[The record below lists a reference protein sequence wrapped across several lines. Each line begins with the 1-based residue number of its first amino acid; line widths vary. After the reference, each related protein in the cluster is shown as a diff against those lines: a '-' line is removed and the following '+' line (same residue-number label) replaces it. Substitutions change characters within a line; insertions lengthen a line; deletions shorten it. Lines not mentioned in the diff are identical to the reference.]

1 MEAKEPRSGSLMLHT
16 WMYFVGM
23 TMIILITLWACEV
36 IIFKTAYRRMK
47 EQEILQA
54 CDRIADAF
62 DNEEYAG
69 GPVDEKFKTLLYSE
83 VKNAPMKV
91 AVFQYGKDN
100 PDNVIIRIMSDPTPK
115 DDEGHIKTSSFDR
128 NSEFYEKL
136 SASEDGKVMYHL
148 RTVSGDYT
156 LIAGERQKTNDE
168 NGDIY
173 FYVSASITQ
182 NDMTSD
188 LLANQMISVTIFC
201 AIVSVMVSYLFSK
214 SITRPISEFAA
225 TAKKMSSGEKVKFET
240 VGISEYDE
248 LATALNASMEETE
261 NAEKMRRDFL
271 ANVSHDL
278 RTPLTMVKAYAEMI
292 RDISGDRPEKRAEH
306 CKVIIDEVDRL
317 TLLVN
322 DILDLS
328 KLQSGARKPEIVPV
342 NLSAVTKR
350 VIERF
355 AIMTEKGYVL
365 EKKIPSSAMVLC
377 DERMLEQI
385 LYNLMGNAFSYTG
398 EDKKVSVRVEKTDG
412 GVKVSVTDTGRGIA
426 PSEKDKVWD
435 RYYRASQTKRA
446 VMGSGIG
453 LSIVKQ
459 LFEVN
464 NAQYGIDSVVNR
476 GSTFWFI
483 LPSPP
488 EQTAKTDRFRQ
499 TKDRPNGENVESKPK
514 RGKKTGKAGNIVA
527 EPGENVSESA
537 AKQPSDPSGD
547 SPANKEK

>member
-1 MEAKEPRSGSLMLHT
+1 MLHT

-47 EQEILQA
+47 EREILQA

-91 AVFQYGKDN
+91 AVFYYPKNSAADE
-100 PDNVIIRIMSDPTPK
+100 VKIIVVSDPTPK
-115 DDEGHIKTSSFDR
+115 GDDGDIKMSAFDR
-128 NSEFYEKL
+128 NSEFYQKL
-136 SASEDGKVMYHL
+136 SESEDGKVMYHL

-156 LIAGERQKTNDE
+156 LIAGERQKTNDKTV
-168 NGDIY
+168 GDVY
-173 FYVSASITQ
+173 FYVSASVTQ

-355 AIMTEKGYVL
+355 AIMAEKGYVL

-488 EQTAKTDRFRQ
+488 EQTARTDRFRQ
-499 TKDRPNGENVESKPK
+499 TKDRPNGENVDSKPK
-514 RGKKTGKAGNIVA
+514 RGKKTGKEGNIVA

>member
-1 MEAKEPRSGSLMLHT
+1 MDAKENKSGSLMLHT

-36 IIFKTAYRRMK
+36 IMFKAAYRQMK
-47 EQEILQA
+47 EREIRSA
-54 CDRIADAF
+54 CERIADAF
-62 DNEEYAG
+62 DNATFDG
-69 GPVDEKFKTLLYSE
+69 DVDEKFKTVLNAE
-83 VKNAPMKV
+83 VSNNPMKV
-91 AVFQYGKDN
+91 AVFQYSDTE
-100 PDNVIIRIMSDPTPK
+100 PDGVKLLVISDPTPK
-115 DDEGHIKTSSFDR
+115 GDDGESKTSEFALG
-128 NSEFYEKL
+128 SEFYKRL
-136 SASEDGKVMYHL
+136 TASEDGKIRYQL
-148 RTVSGDYT
+148 RTSRGDYT
-156 LIAGERQKTNDE
+156 LIAGEKQSSPQ
-168 NGDIY
+168 GDIY
-173 FYVSASITQ
+173 FYVSTFVTQ
-182 NDMTSD
+182 NDVTSD

-201 AIVSVMVSYLFSK
+201 AAISAVVSFLFSR
-214 SITRPISEFAA
+214 SITKPISEFAA
-225 TAKKMSSGEKVKFET
+225 TAKRMSSGEKVTFET
-240 VGISEYDE
+240 VGIAEYDE
-248 LATALNASMEETE
+248 LALALNASVEETE

-342 NLSAVTKR
+342 DLAEVTRR

-355 AIMTEKGYVL
+355 SIMTEKGYALVSS
-365 EKKIPSSAMVLC
+365 IPQSAVVLC

-385 LYNLMGNAFSYTG
+385 LYNLIGNAFSYTG
-398 EDKKVSVRVEKTDG
+398 EDKKVSVTVEPVEG
-412 GVKVSVTDTGRGIA
+412 GVKVSVSDTGKGIA

-459 LFEVN
+459 LFEIN
-464 NAQYGIDSVVNR
+464 GARYGIDSMVNR

-483 LPSPP
+483 LPAANSD
-488 EQTAKTDRFRQ
+488 E
-499 TKDRPNGENVESKPK
+499 NGK
-514 RGKKTGKAGNIVA
+514 
-527 EPGENVSESA
+527 
-537 AKQPSDPSGD
+537 
-547 SPANKEK
+547 

>member
-1 MEAKEPRSGSLMLHT
+1 MMLHT

-47 EQEILQA
+47 EQEILHA
-54 CDRIADAF
+54 CDRIAAAF
-62 DNEEYAG
+62 DNEKYAG
-69 GPVDEKFKTLLYSE
+69 GPVDEKFRTLLYSE

-91 AVFQYGKDN
+91 AVFQYSKDN
-100 PDNVIIRIMSDPTPK
+100 PDNVIIRIVSDPTPK
-115 DDEGHIKTSSFDR
+115 DDDGYIKTSSFDR

-156 LIAGERQKTNDE
+156 LIAGERQQTSDV

-182 NDMTSD
+182 NDLPSD
-188 LLANQMISVTIFC
+188 LLANQMITVTIFC
-201 AIVSVMVSYLFSK
+201 AIISIMVSYLFSK

-248 LATALNASMEETE
+248 LATALNTSMEETE

-292 RDISGDRPEKRAEH
+292 RDISGDRPEKRTEH

-328 KLQSGARKPEIVPV
+328 KLQSGARKPEIVPL
-342 NLSAVTKR
+342 NLCEVTRR

-365 EKKIPSSAMVLC
+365 EKKIPATAMVLC

-385 LYNLMGNAFSYTG
+385 LYNLIGNAFSYTG
-398 EDKKVSVRVEKTDG
+398 EDKKVSVRVEKTND

-464 NAQYGIDSVVNR
+464 GALYGIDSVVNR
-476 GSTFWFI
+476 GSTFWFT
-483 LPSPP
+483 LPAPP
-488 EQTAKTDRFRQ
+488 AQPKKTEKSRQ
-499 TKDRPNGENVESKPK
+499 PKDRTNGENVEPKPK
-514 RGKKTGKAGNIVA
+514 CGKQPKNAADSVA
-527 EPGENVSESA
+527 DPDETAPAPA
-537 AKQPSDPSGD
+537 AKQPSDPSGN
-547 SPANKEK
+547 SPASNEK

>member
-1 MEAKEPRSGSLMLHT
+1 MLHT

-54 CDRIADAF
+54 CDRIAAAF
-62 DNEEYAG
+62 DNEDYAG
-69 GPVDEKFKTLLYSE
+69 GEADEKFKTMLDGE
-83 VKNAPMKV
+83 VKTTPMKV
-91 AVFQYGKDN
+91 AVFTY
-100 PDNVIIRIMSDPTPK
+100 PDDESDEVTIIVVSDPTPK
-115 DDEGHIKTSSFDR
+115 GDDGYIKKSAFDR
-128 NSEFYEKL
+128 NSEFYQKL
-136 SASEDGKVMYHL
+136 SESGNDKIMYHL

-156 LIAGERQKTNDE
+156 LIAGEKQTSPA
-168 NGDIY
+168 GDVY
-173 FYVSASITQ
+173 FYVSASVTQ
-182 NDMTSD
+182 NDMTTD

-201 AIVSVMVSYLFSK
+201 AVISIMVSYLFSK

-292 RDISGDRPEKRAEH
+292 RDISGDNPVKRSEH

-328 KLQSGARKPEIVPV
+328 KLQSGARKPEIAPV

-365 EKKIPSSAMVLC
+365 EKKIPASAMVLC

-398 EDKKVSVRVEKTDG
+398 EDKKVSVRVEKLDD
-412 GVKVSVTDTGRGIA
+412 GVKVSVSDTGKGIA

-459 LFEVN
+459 LYEVN
-464 NAQYGIDSVVNR
+464 NAKYGIDSVVNR

-488 EQTAKTDRFRQ
+488 PKPSKKSDKAKAD
-499 TKDRPNGENVESKPK
+499 
-514 RGKKTGKAGNIVA
+514 KAKEEKSNQDK
-527 EPGENVSESA
+527 EPPTPQE
-537 AKQPSDPSGD
+537 
-547 SPANKEK
+547 